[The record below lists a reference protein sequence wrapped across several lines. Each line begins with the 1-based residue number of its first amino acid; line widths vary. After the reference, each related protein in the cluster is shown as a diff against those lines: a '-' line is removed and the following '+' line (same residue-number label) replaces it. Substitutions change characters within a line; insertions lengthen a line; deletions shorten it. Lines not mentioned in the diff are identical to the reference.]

1 MKAKHRAIVGAVTL
15 GLTTYAMAKNSRRNL
30 SRTAKKVRKS
40 MMDMF

>member
-1 MKAKHRAIVGAVTL
+1 MNGKQRAIIGAVTL
-15 GLTTYAMAKNSRRNL
+15 GLTTYAMAKNSKRNL